1 MIRHTL
7 ILIALIIFLLV
18 YLVFGD
24 YGLVEYFKLVKI
36 KNRYEQQL
44 TRMDKKIYELQR
56 ELEFLKK
63 DKKYLEMIIRK
74 ELNLKRPN
82 EDLFIIKKDNNEKK

>member
-24 YGLVEYFKLVKI
+24 YGLIEYFKLVKI
-36 KNRYEQQL
+36 KKHYEYQL
-44 TRMDKKIYELQR
+44 TEMDKKIDELQR
-56 ELEFLKK
+56 ELDFLKK

-74 ELNLKRPN
+74 ELNLKKPN
-82 EDLFIIKKDNNEKK
+82 EDLFIIKKKDDKK